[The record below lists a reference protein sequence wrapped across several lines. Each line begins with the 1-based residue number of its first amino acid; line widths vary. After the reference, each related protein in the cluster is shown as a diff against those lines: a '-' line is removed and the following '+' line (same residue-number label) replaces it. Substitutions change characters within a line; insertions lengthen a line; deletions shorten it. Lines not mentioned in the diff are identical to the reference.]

1 MPTHVAHRR
10 QYERRD
16 VDIPVQ
22 ITIGESCADQIAPVN
37 GNSFP
42 ARVTNISGGGAHATV
57 STFLP
62 RGARVLVDFPA
73 GHGLPAGRVPIC
85 VMAVNMVDREP
96 HYGLGLRFEDTECE
110 VVQALRGPAW
120 QERDA

>member
-1 MPTHVAHRR
+1 M
-10 QYERRD
+10 
-16 VDIPVQ
+16 Q
-22 ITIGESCADQIAPVN
+22 ITIGESCADKVAPVN
-37 GNSFP
+37 GHKFS
-42 ARVTNISGGGAHATV
+42 ARITNISGGGAHATV

-73 GHGLPAGRVPIC
+73 GHGLPAGRVQIC

-110 VVQALRGPAW
+110 IVQALRGPAW
-120 QERDA
+120 QERNA